1 MTLHGSFWVKV
12 QISKA
17 LDIRQLKQ
25 NQVSKQGSKYEAQNT
40 PSMQK
45 QLCDCLVSHL
55 VSTGV
60 NISSFVYLYFEYLC
74 FFDEKSRVGIETV
87 GIKLFCQTVAICA
100 QRESIWTVLC
110 PLTGHQ
116 WAPMGTDQIEMLRAL
131 HHKNIF

>member
-60 NISSFVYLYFEYLC
+60 NIASCVYLYFEYLC
-74 FFDEKSRVGIETV
+74 FFDEKSRVGI
-87 GIKLFCQTVAICA
+87 
-100 QRESIWTVLC
+100 
-110 PLTGHQ
+110 
-116 WAPMGTDQIEMLRAL
+116 D
-131 HHKNIF
+131 